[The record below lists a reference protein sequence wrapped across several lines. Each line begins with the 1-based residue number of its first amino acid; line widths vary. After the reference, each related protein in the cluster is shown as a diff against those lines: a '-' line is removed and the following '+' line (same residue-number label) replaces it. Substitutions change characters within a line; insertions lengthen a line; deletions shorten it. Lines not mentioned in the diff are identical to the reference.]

1 MFKNILVGI
10 DKKLDK
16 YTVYSLEFRRV
27 AVLSEKELIKAIQ
40 NGMEFENVAVENN
53 QLKGT
58 SGSLSRFDTKP
69 YVILSRV
76 ADHRDTTI
84 GYDISDYSGR
94 VRRVLLKHC
103 LAFARSKTTENEI
116 PFQNAI
122 YVPDTIEKKAHIKS
136 YTGHDFPTVQI
147 KAANNRHSIQQSK
160 AGVVSLVK
168 ANFDAISKKMQSEY
182 TKEQLEQLRL
192 GVQHKIAYSLYANKD
207 ISAEKM
213 RLMREHMERGYLP
226 TTIAHP
232 SFIIPC
238 SIDCLQYVLAVDAM
252 GRDVRSLLNP
262 KYTVPQMVQ
271 INLGLILGLDVNEY
285 ADPSLSVQSME
296 KIRIRMEG
304 KYWSGFEE
312 EV

>member
-16 YTVYSLEFRRV
+16 YTVYSLRFRRV
-27 AVLSEKELIKAIQ
+27 VVLSEMELIRAIQ
-40 NGMEFENVAVENN
+40 DGMEFENVAVENN

-58 SGSLSRFDTKP
+58 SGSLSRFDAKP
-69 YVILSRV
+69 YVVLTRV

-84 GYDISDYSGR
+84 GYDISDCYGIT
-94 VRRVLLKHC
+94 RRVLLKNC
-103 LAFARSKTTENEI
+103 LSFARGKVAKNEI

-122 YVPDTIEKKAHIKS
+122 YVPDTLEKKAHIKS
-136 YTGHDFPTVQI
+136 YSGHDFPTVQL
-147 KAANNRHSIQQSK
+147 KAANNKHSIQQSK
-160 AGVVSLVK
+160 AGVVSIKK
-168 ANFDAISKKMQSEY
+168 ANLDALSKKMQNEY

-192 GVQHKIAYSLYANKD
+192 GVQHNIAYSLYANKD

-285 ADPSLSVQSME
+285 ADPSLSVQAME
-296 KIRIRMEG
+296 KIRIRLEG
-304 KYWSGFEE
+304 KYWSGFGEE
-312 EV
+312 

>member
-16 YTVYSLEFRRV
+16 YTVYSLRFRRV
-27 AVLSEKELIKAIQ
+27 VVLSEMELIRAIQ
-40 NGMEFENVAVENN
+40 DGMEFENVAVENN

-58 SGSLSRFDTKP
+58 SGSLSRFDAKP
-69 YVILSRV
+69 YVVLTRV

-84 GYDISDYSGR
+84 GYDISDCYGIT
-94 VRRVLLKHC
+94 RRVLLKNC
-103 LAFARSKTTENEI
+103 LSFARGKVAKNEI

-122 YVPDTIEKKAHIKS
+122 YVPDTLEKKAHIKS
-136 YTGHDFPTVQI
+136 YSGHDFPTVQL
-147 KAANNRHSIQQSK
+147 KAANNKHSIQQSK
-160 AGVVSLVK
+160 AGVVSIKK
-168 ANFDAISKKMQSEY
+168 ANLDALSKKMQNEY

-192 GVQHKIAYSLYANKD
+192 GVQNNIAYSLYANKD

-285 ADPSLSVQSME
+285 ADPSLSVQAME
-296 KIRIRMEG
+296 KIRIRLEG
-304 KYWSGFEE
+304 KYWSGFGEE
-312 EV
+312 